1 MTKDYNTIIKD
12 VRPERQQFKVYGGNI
27 PEDVDVDREQ
37 WYTITLKGDAD
48 LIYDLKKQ
56 IKNID
61 TLDIKVTNYE
71 MDNGKLKIKIDENN
85 PFNIKYKIDE
95 TKKYL
100 KDEDERI
107 TQFCRTWTIKYRHL
121 QSGDL
126 VTISRDQV
134 DLINYFKNNGNFEK
148 V

>member
-12 VRPERQQFKVYGGNI
+12 VRPERQYFKVYGGNI

-71 MDNGKLKIKIDENN
+71 MDNGKLKIKIDDNN

-107 TQFCRTWTIKYRHL
+107 TQFCRTWTIKYRNL

-134 DLINYFKNNGNFEK
+134 DLINYFKNNGNFERL
-148 V
+148 

>member
-12 VRPERQQFKVYGGNI
+12 VRPERQYFKVYGGNI

-71 MDNGKLKIKIDENN
+71 MDNGKLKIKIDDNN

-107 TQFCRTWTIKYRHL
+107 SQFCRTWIVKYRHL

-126 VTISRDQV
+126 VTISKDQV
-134 DLINYFKNNGNFEK
+134 DLINYFKNNGNFERI
-148 V
+148 

>member
-12 VRPERQQFKVYGGNI
+12 VRPERQYFKVYGGNI

-71 MDNGKLKIKIDENN
+71 MDNGKLKIKIDDNN

-107 TQFCRTWTIKYRHL
+107 TQCCRAWTIKYRHL

-126 VTISRDQV
+126 VTVSRDQKY
-134 DLINYFKNNGNFEK
+134 LINYFENSGKFERL
-148 V
+148 

>member
-12 VRPERQQFKVYGGNI
+12 VRPERQYFKVYGGNI

-71 MDNGKLKIKIDENN
+71 MDNGKLKIKIDDNN

-107 TQFCRTWTIKYRHL
+107 TQFCRAWTVKYRHL

-126 VTISRDQV
+126 VTISKDQV
-134 DLINYFKNNGNFEK
+134 DLINYFKNNGNFERI
-148 V
+148 